1 MNEPQS
7 PKRTPAGVRV
17 SGLISIRLGDVDL
30 DSCRIRIEQGK
41 GKKDR
46 YIPFPATFKEALAL
60 HIDAHRQAGASHL
73 FESWWKKPYSDR
85 GVRKILARYATAAGI
100 GGPISP
106 HRLRHF
112 PFTWLETEGID
123 DALIQPYSSGRSDQR
138 RAEASGRSSYAASSR
153 AASVSS
159 IAC

>member
-60 HIDAHRQAGASHL
+60 HIDAHRQAGAGRL
-73 FESWWKKPYSDR
+73 FESWWKKPTQ
-85 GVRKILARYATAAGI
+85 TAAC
-100 GGPISP
+100 
-106 HRLRHF
+106 
-112 PFTWLETEGID
+112 
-123 DALIQPYSSGRSDQR
+123 A
-138 RAEASGRSSYAASSR
+138 RSSPGTPPRPGSGAQSAPTGSATSR
-153 AASVSS
+153 SHGSRPKGS
-159 IAC
+159 TTR